1 MIFIGYM
8 VISSVQLG
16 ATIDY
21 AILMTNY
28 YLEGRRTMMKRDAA
42 EYASEKA
49 GTSILISSLV
59 FGSAGFTISGVFTQE
74 AMAQLGMLIGRG
86 ALLSGAMAILVLP
99 QLLMLLDGVI
109 QRTTLQRPL
118 LKGRK

>member
-1 MIFIGYM
+1 
-8 VISSVQLG
+8 
-16 ATIDY
+16 
-21 AILMTNY
+21 
-28 YLEGRRTMMKRDAA
+28 MKRDAA